1 MIVGMIKLNIHVP
14 WVHSLKEKRK
24 EVRSICDKVSSR
36 YNASIAEVDKQD
48 IHQEIVLGIA
58 WVTNRSAH
66 GHSIADNILNFIED
80 NTEGDIIDI
89 QRDIVSV
96 GEEY

>member
-14 WVHSLKEKRK
+14 WVHSLKEKRM
-24 EVRSICDKVSSR
+24 EVRSICDRVSNK

-48 IHQEIVLGIA
+48 IHKEIVLGIA
-58 WVTNRSAH
+58 CVSNSSTH
-66 GHSIADNILNFIED
+66 GDSIMDNIINFIEGI
-80 NTEGDIIDI
+80 THGDIIDI
-89 QRDIVSV
+89 QREIVSA